1 MFNSKCLNAAL
12 TLFAVNLQVDL
23 ESFRRHVQMIVACPA
38 CATRYDFPASRF
50 TASGTMVRCVGC
62 GHNWIESRPV
72 EVIDI
77 APRQLPAVITEP
89 EPSDEREVRRLTEA
103 ARLANEEFILRQRQ
117 HRRQLCSWGAFALAA
132 LSPLAAA
139 LLMPEVTV
147 RLLPASMR
155 FFNYAGMSVNIYGL
169 EVRRVAQ
176 QHVIVDGTRVISI
189 TGEIVNVSDRD
200 RKVPSLRFILK
211 NGALDDIYAWTLDS
225 GIRPLRPG
233 EMTTFTTRVASPP
246 PAAEDVQIRFAR
258 ADEIG
263 VNPGHVTH

>member
-1 MFNSKCLNAAL
+1 
-12 TLFAVNLQVDL
+12 
-23 ESFRRHVQMIVACPA
+23 MIVACPA

-50 TASGTMVRCVGC
+50 SASGTMVRCVEC
-62 GHNWIESRPV
+62 GHSWIESRPV

-77 APRQLPAVITEP
+77 APRPLPVTTSAP
-89 EPSDEREVRRLTEA
+89 EPSEEREVRRLTEA
-103 ARLANEEFILRQRQ
+103 ARVARQEFILRQHQ
-117 HRRQLCSWGAFALAA
+117 HRRRLFGWAGF
-132 LSPLAAA
+132 AAA
-139 LLMPEVTV
+139 LLSPIVACLLMPETTV
-147 RLLPASMR
+147 RLMPASMA
-155 FFNYAGMSVNIYGL
+155 FFDYAGIDVNIYGL
-169 EVRRVAQ
+169 EVRRVEQ
-176 QHVIVDGTRVISI
+176 QHVIVDGTRIISI
-189 TGEIVNVSDRD
+189 KGEIVNVSDED

-211 NGALDDIYAWTLDS
+211 NGAADDIYAWTLDS

>member
-1 MFNSKCLNAAL
+1 
-12 TLFAVNLQVDL
+12 
-23 ESFRRHVQMIVACPA
+23 
-38 CATRYDFPASRF
+38 
-50 TASGTMVRCVGC
+50 MVRCVGC
-62 GHNWIESRPV
+62 GHNWIESRPL

-77 APRQLPAVITEP
+77 APRALPVTVTQP
-89 EPSDEREVRRLTEA
+89 EPSEEREVRRLTEA
-103 ARLANEEFILRQRQ
+103 ARLAREDFILRQRQ
-117 HRRQLCSWGAFALAA
+117 RRKRLYSWGGFALAA

-139 LLMPEVTV
+139 LLMPEGTV

-155 FFNYAGMSVNIYGL
+155 LFDYAGISVNIYGL

-176 QHVIVDGTRVISI
+176 QHVIVEGTRVISI

-263 VNPGHVTH
+263 VNPGHESH